1 MDYLREKDVEPPGF
15 VPEAIARRGGFR
27 GLGATDTTDALL
39 LAGQTLAEVS
49 A

>member
-15 VPEAIARRGGFR
+15 VLEAIARRGGFR
-27 GLGATDTTDALL
+27 GLAATDATGALL
-39 LAGQTLAEVS
+39 LAGQTLPEVS